1 MFGEHDI
8 LKNYKKRAEGIGNIV
23 LVCFA
28 LILARLWFLQIYKG
42 DILRKFSIE
51 NRLRKEIVKAPRGMV
66 YSRNNEQLIHNTP
79 RFDAVLTPQYLIN
92 RKDTLEKLAK
102 VLDISL
108 KRIKKILA
116 KNSSQARY
124 LPITIKKN
132 LSRQEVA
139 IIETEN
145 AKLPG
150 VAVSSVISRD
160 YNYKEI
166 GAHLVG
172 YISEINKRQLPRLKK
187 KLGFD
192 YKLGDFI
199 GQAGLEEQED
209 LNLRGKDGYHFVE
222 VDAKGRI
229 RSYMPSDGV
238 FQGIKNRPP
247 IPGNNIRLTID
258 KDLQLSAYNALE
270 GKVGSAVA
278 VDINTGE
285 VLAMVSRPSFDPS
298 QFSRG
303 ISTDYWSSLV
313 QNEKNPLRHRA
324 IQEHYAPGS
333 TFKTITAIAALEE
346 GLVDEST
353 TALCKGSFRLGR
365 RDFHCWKK
373 YGHGKVDIYKAI
385 RESCDVYFYKI
396 ATKLD
401 IDILAKYASF
411 FGLGKR
417 LGINLPRETKGL
429 IPTKKWKKGA
439 TNEEWQLGETL
450 SCVIGQSFVL
460 STPLQLAMTYASI
473 ANGGSLYRPFIIK
486 EIFSNDGKIIKKNKP
501 NLIRE
506 AKIKRKTLNIIK
518 KGLYQVVN
526 QRKGT
531 AWWYRGRGIQM
542 SGKTGTS
549 QVIRIGSDKIYSK
562 CENYEYKYRHHG
574 IFVSYA
580 PTIKPKIAVSV
591 VVEHGCHGSSA
602 AAPVAKEIT
611 TTYLQKYYPELRKR
625 NIEKEKVALL
635 KLQKKLEEEKMKKE
649 LKKASEISG

>member
-8 LKNYKKRAEGIGNIV
+8 IKNYKGRAELIGNIV
-23 LVCFA
+23 LVSFA
-28 LILARLWFLQIYKG
+28 IILARLWFLQIYKG

-51 NRLRKEIVKAPRGMV
+51 NRLRKENVKAPRGIV
-66 YSRNNEQLIHNTP
+66 FSRNNEQLIYNSP
-79 RFDAVLTPQYLIN
+79 RFDAVVTPQYLIN
-92 RKDTLEKLAK
+92 KKETLGKLSQI
-102 VLDISL
+102 LNISL
-108 KRIKKILA
+108 KRIQKILS

-124 LPITIKKN
+124 LPILIKKN

-166 GAHLVG
+166 GAHVVG

-187 KLGFD
+187 KLNYD
-192 YKLGDFI
+192 YKLGDSI
-199 GQAGLEEQED
+199 GQAGLEEQEE
-209 LNLRGKDGYHFVE
+209 LNLRGKDGYHYVE

-229 RSYMPSDGV
+229 RSYMPSDGL
-238 FQGIKNRPP
+238 FQGIKNRPSV
-247 IPGNNIRLTID
+247 PGNNIRLTID

-278 VDINTGE
+278 VDIRTGE

-303 ISTDYWSSLV
+303 ISSNYWSSLV
-313 QNEKNPLRHRA
+313 KNERNPLRHRA

-353 TALCKGSFRLGR
+353 KVICKGSFRLGR
-365 RDFHCWKK
+365 SVFHCWKK
-373 YGHGKVDIYKAI
+373 YGHGNVDIYKAI

-396 ATKLD
+396 AIKLD
-401 IDILAKYASF
+401 IDILAKYASL
-411 FGLGKR
+411 FGLGKK

-429 IPTKKWKKGA
+429 IPTKEWKKKITG
-439 TNEEWQLGETL
+439 EEWQLGETL

-473 ANGGSLYRPFIIK
+473 ANGGRLFKPYLIK

-501 NLIRE
+501 KIIRDT
-506 AKIKRKTLNIIK
+506 KISSKTLNIIK

-526 QRKGT
+526 KRKGT
-531 AWWYRGRGIQM
+531 AWWHRGRGIQM

-562 CENYEYKYRHHG
+562 CEDYEYKYRHHG
-574 IFVSYA
+574 IFVAYA
-580 PTIKPKIAVSV
+580 PTINPKIAVSV

-602 AAPVAKEIT
+602 AAPVAKEVI
-611 TTYLQKYYPELRKR
+611 TTYLQKYYPEIRKR

-635 KLQKKLEEEKMKKE
+635 KLKKKLEEEKAKKNLKE
-649 LKKASEISG
+649 LVKISG

>member
-8 LKNYKKRAEGIGNIV
+8 IKNYKGRAELIGNIV
-23 LVCFA
+23 LVSFA
-28 LILARLWFLQIYKG
+28 IILARLWFLQIYKG

-51 NRLRKEIVKAPRGMV
+51 NRLRKENVKAPRGIV
-66 YSRNNEQLIHNTP
+66 FSRNNEQLIYNSP
-79 RFDAVLTPQYLIN
+79 RFDAVVTPQYLIN
-92 RKDTLEKLAK
+92 KKETLGKLSQI
-102 VLDISL
+102 LNISL
-108 KRIKKILA
+108 KRIQKILS

-124 LPITIKKN
+124 LPILIKKN

-166 GAHLVG
+166 GAHVVG

-187 KLGFD
+187 KLNYD
-192 YKLGDFI
+192 YKLGDSI
-199 GQAGLEEQED
+199 GQAGLEEQEE

-229 RSYMPSDGV
+229 RSYMPSDSI

-247 IPGNNIRLTID
+247 VPGNNIRLTID

-278 VDINTGE
+278 VDIKTGE

-303 ISTDYWSSLV
+303 ISSDYWSGLV
-313 QNEKNPLRHRA
+313 KNEKNPLRHRA

-353 TALCKGSFRLGR
+353 KVICKGSFRLGR

-373 YGHGKVDIYKAI
+373 YGHGNVDIYKAI

-401 IDILAKYASF
+401 IDILGKYASL
-411 FGLGKR
+411 FGLGKK
-417 LGINLPRETKGL
+417 LGINLPRETRGL
-429 IPTKKWKKGA
+429 IPTKEWKKKITG
-439 TNEEWQLGETL
+439 EEWQLGETL

-460 STPLQLAMTYASI
+460 STPLQLAMAYASI
-473 ANGGSLYRPFIIK
+473 ANGGRLFKPYLIK

-501 NLIRE
+501 KIIRE
-506 AKIKRKTLNIIK
+506 AKISSKTLNIIK

-526 QRKGT
+526 KRKGT
-531 AWWYRGRGIQM
+531 AWWHRGRGIQM

-562 CENYEYKYRHHG
+562 CEDFEYKFRHHG

-580 PTIKPKIAVSV
+580 PSINPKIAVSV

-602 AAPVAKEIT
+602 AAPVAKEVI
-611 TTYLQKYYPELRKR
+611 TTYLQKYYPEIRKR
-625 NIEKEKVALL
+625 NIEKEKIALL
-635 KLQKKLEEEKMKKE
+635 KLKKKLEEEKAKKD
-649 LKKASEISG
+649 LKKLEKISG